1 VVDPTRA
8 LPGTSQITPEV
19 RATGSTW
26 RIAKA
31 LELLHALG
39 LSLDVCG
46 AAHERYGAPNDGR
59 RVLVSTWLAGL
70 SSRDLDHVLA
80 QLRRDVQARRR
91 ASKQV
96 GAA

>member
-1 VVDPTRA
+1 VP
-8 LPGTSQITPEV
+8 
-19 RATGSTW
+19 ATTW

-39 LSLDVCG
+39 LSLDTCG
-46 AAHERYGAPNDGR
+46 AAHERYGAPAAGR
-59 RVLVSTWLAGL
+59 RVLVTTWLANL
-70 SSRDLDHVLA
+70 SPRDLDRVLA
-80 QLRRDVQARRR
+80 ELRRDVQVRRR